1 MKKYLLGFA
10 VVLIVA
16 FAAFSVFA
24 ENEALKT
31 PVEAEQSPAPAVA
44 PMTPPAATPAAIA
57 APAATS
63 VETPVKEEAPKPAE
77 LSIYGETQSVNA
89 QANSMVVQYYDY
101 DNDEE
106 KSTEVTLDANSK
118 LENAKA
124 IADIKKGDWVDI
136 TYTTVAGKNIAKVVS
151 VEKEEPAQEE
161 NSPAIE
167 E

>member
-1 MKKYLLGFA
+1 MKKYFVCLA
-10 VVLIVA
+10 VILTVTL
-16 FAAFSVFA
+16 AAFSAFA
-24 ENEALKT
+24 QEEATKSPEASA
-31 PVEAEQSPAPAVA
+31 PVSAQATAPAE
-44 PMTPPAATPAAIA
+44 TPA
-57 APAATS
+57 
-63 VETPVKEEAPKPAE
+63 KEEAPKAAD
-77 LSIYGETQSVNA
+77 LSIYGEVQSVNI

-124 IADIKKGDWVDI
+124 IADIKKGDWVDV
-136 TYTTVAGKNIAKVVS
+136 TYTAVAGKNTAKIVS

-161 NSPAIE
+161 NAPAIE